1 MKTKYQI
8 FVSSTYEDLKEER
21 EIVIKSI
28 LEMGHIPVGMEMF
41 SAGDEEQW
49 NLIKK
54 QIDDCDYYVVIVAHR
69 YGSLD
74 KNISYTEKEYDYAS
88 SINMPTLGFL
98 INESISWPNSKI
110 DKDAKKVK
118 AVANF
123 KSKIKKKIIAF
134 WDNKNDLYGKVSIAL
149 MKQFNT
155 NPGIGWVRANKYSG
169 TEVLSEISRLS
180 KENGD
185 LRLIN
190 EKLTNQSTTEAS
202 KEEKKV
208 FNILLHNK
216 RKISFYYKTITG
228 WQDSTEFSLFEI
240 FNLIVPEL
248 IIENT
253 TKNCASLIGLTFK
266 PQKDKETRIE
276 WPTPS
281 NTIRRILADL
291 SVLDLLEPS
300 VKKHKMDDTNEYWT
314 LSEKGKLVYKMV
326 REEVMMKNLPIDRTI
341 ENDNPVSKK

>member
-49 NLIKK
+49 NLIKN

-88 SINMPTLGFL
+88 FINVPTLGFL
-98 INESISWPNSKI
+98 INDSISWPNNKI
-110 DKDAKKVK
+110 DKNAKKVK
-118 AVANF
+118 AIANF
-123 KSKIKKKIIAF
+123 KAKIKKKIIAF
-134 WDNKNDLYGKVSIAL
+134 WDDKNDLYGKVSIAL

-155 NPGIGWVRANKYSG
+155 NPGIGWVRANNYSG

-190 EKLTNQSTTEAS
+190 QRLSNQSTEEAS
-202 KEEKKV
+202 NEQKKV
-208 FNILLHNK
+208 FDILMHNK
-216 RKISFYYKTITG
+216 RKIPFHYKTSTG
-228 WQDSTEFSLFEI
+228 WEDYTDISLFEI
-240 FNLIVPEL
+240 FNLLAPEL
-248 IIENT
+248 IIENST
-253 TKNCASLIGLTFK
+253 RKCAYLVGLTFK
-266 PQKDKETRIE
+266 RRKNKDIRIE

-281 NTIRRILADL
+281 NIIRKILADL
-291 SVLDLLEPS
+291 SVLDIVEPS
-300 VKKHKMDDTNEYWT
+300 IKRHKMEDDNEYWT
-314 LSEKGKLVYKMV
+314 LSDKGKLVYKMV

-341 ENDNPVSKK
+341 ENYNT